1 MEFLDNSAPV
11 KDVSEIPRILQQ
23 LIDRVLK
30 LEDGEKAARKVGEV
44 MNKHLPIY
52 LPKVH
57 QLMDDFREFKEKVQM
72 KMDIV
77 NESGVSTKK

>member
-57 QLMDDFREFKEKVQM
+57 
-72 KMDIV
+72 
-77 NESGVSTKK
+77 